1 MDHQASMVDRSIKE
15 YFDDDENILI
25 QVFRELKV
33 KQVFQVVMVVLVYRV
48 LKEIVVLMD
57 IQVYWFHFIKFI
69 DLSSLYIS

>member
-1 MDHQASMVDRSIKE
+1 
-15 YFDDDENILI
+15 
-25 QVFRELKV
+25 V

-69 DLSSLYIS
+69 DLSSLNIS

>member
-1 MDHQASMVDRSIKE
+1 MVDRSIKE

-57 IQVYWFHFIKFI
+57 IQVY
-69 DLSSLYIS
+69 

>member
-57 IQVYWFHFIKFI
+57 IQVY
-69 DLSSLYIS
+69 